1 MHSCAFYME
10 IPLGN
15 TPIFQIATCS
25 MTKCSA
31 SRSINSLVKGEI
43 STAGIISGVGG
54 GGGFNVSRIG
64 IVGSVIA
71 EQFLKTATHV
81 MLDKMIT
88 WSGTSLSPPSRPQ
101 TTAGCKGIPPPASRM
116 AGCFSRG
123 RWTEGKTLALL
134 EESSCPVQL
143 KRFE

>member
-54 GGGFNVSRIG
+54 GGGIQCFTDRNSWVSDRGTIPEDCHSCH
-64 IVGSVIA
+64 VG
-71 EQFLKTATHV
+71 
-81 MLDKMIT
+81 
-88 WSGTSLSPPSRPQ
+88 
-101 TTAGCKGIPPPASRM
+101 
-116 AGCFSRG
+116 
-123 RWTEGKTLALL
+123 
-134 EESSCPVQL
+134 
-143 KRFE
+143 